1 MSVFTFVKLMMTLV
15 NLLIFLSG
23 ITIMALGLWVSLDK
37 NTFLRFL
44 GLFPDKALK
53 FFNIGYYC
61 IATGGWMVLLGIL
74 GFSGA
79 KKESKC
85 LLLGFFSIILIIFI
99 TQVASAAVVL
109 YYSSVVSSH
118 LAAPP
123 LYFFWSNELFCIFKA
138 MEILVEWQIPALK
151 NIYGTDVMTTNIW
164 DTAMTTMSCC
174 GFFNYTDFVG
184 SKFEA
189 QNQGN
194 LPPSCCGAGIDLC
207 SCDEAERRLVKAN
220 SALQG
225 CYEQILTVLK
235 HNGNIVGAIVAST
248 GGLEIAAMV
257 VSSYLYCYLDN

>member
-1 MSVFTFVKLMMTLV
+1 MSC
-15 NLLIFLSG
+15 NLEKDHYTPVFLSG

-61 IATGGWMVLLGIL
+61 IATGSWMVLLGIL

-109 YYSSVVSSH
+109 YYSSV
-118 LAAPP
+118 
-123 LYFFWSNELFCIFKA
+123 A

-164 DTAMTTMSCC
+164 DTAMTEVGPTMSCC

-184 SKFEA
+184 SKFEE

-194 LPPSCCGAGIDLC
+194 LPPSCCGSVLPSDY
-207 SCDEAERRLVKAN
+207 

-248 GGLEIAAMV
+248 GGLEVNTQNKKHQPQLKMLNF
-257 VSSYLYCYLDN
+257 YFFL

>member
-61 IATGGWMVLLGIL
+61 IATGSWMVLLGIL

-109 YYSSVVSSH
+109 YYSS
-118 LAAPP
+118 
-123 LYFFWSNELFCIFKA
+123 A

-151 NIYGTDVMTTNIW
+151 NIYE
-164 DTAMTTMSCC
+164 MSCC

-184 SKFEA
+184 SKFEE

-207 SCDEAERRLVKAN
+207 SCDEAERRLVKASKKHHN
-220 SALQG
+220 HG

-248 GGLEIAAMV
+248 GGLEVNTQNKKHQPQLKMLNF
-257 VSSYLYCYLDN
+257 YFFL

>member
-1 MSVFTFVKLMMTLV
+1 LSCFFIGKFHF
-15 NLLIFLSG
+15 IFLIEKFCQCIG

-109 YYSSVVSSH
+109 YYSSV
-118 LAAPP
+118 
-123 LYFFWSNELFCIFKA
+123 A

-164 DTAMTTMSCC
+164 DTAMTEVGPTMSCC

-194 LPPSCCGAGIDLC
+194 LPPSCCGAGLDLC
-207 SCDEAERRLVKAN
+207 SCDEAERRLVK
-220 SALQG
+220 G

-235 HNGNIVGAIVAST
+235 HNGNILGAIVAST
-248 GGLEIAAMV
+248 GGLEVNTQNNQPQLKMLNF
-257 VSSYLYCYLDN
+257 YFFL